1 MYFGFFKKCTITKKK
16 CEATVPQL
24 FEEVKKELD
33 LVPVPQLSFAYS
45 DEYEVATNEQIKCV
59 FFNFIFSKLFLMFG
73 LKFCDFMVILC
84 VGFVISIRFLLSI

>member
-1 MYFGFFKKCTITKKK
+1 MVFSKNVQLLKK

-33 LVPVPQLSFAYS
+33 LVPVPQLSFARLKYS

-59 FFNFIFSKLFLMFG
+59 FFNFIFSKLFLI
-73 LKFCDFMVILC
+73 VWSEIL
-84 VGFVISIRFLLSI
+84 